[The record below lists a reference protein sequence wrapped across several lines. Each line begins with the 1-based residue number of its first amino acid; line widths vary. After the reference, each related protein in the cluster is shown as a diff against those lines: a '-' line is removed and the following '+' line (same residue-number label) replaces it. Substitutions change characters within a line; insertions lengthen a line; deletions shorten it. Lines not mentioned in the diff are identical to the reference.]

1 MSMLIYGKTVDNAT
15 HLYGTLG
22 AIPSNSDNQL
32 VYKDYDGDVITL
44 VSGDSYVDGGSAN
57 GIQRIIRKS
66 DGKVVNVF
74 IGDACV
80 IGEVVTPKVI
90 KKIVITT
97 KPTKL
102 EYVVDDKLDLTGLVV
117 SAVYADGDSVA
128 IAGTAYTTSPA
139 DDSVLDTAGTVKVT
153 VTHTES
159 SKTASF
165 NVTVVEAEQQPGQ

>member
-1 MSMLIYGKTVDNAT
+1 MLMLIYGKTVDNAT

-32 VYKDYDGDVITL
+32 VYKDYDGDVITP

-74 IGDACV
+74 IGDNCV
-80 IGEVVTPKVI
+80 IGQVVTPKVI

-102 EYVVDDKLDLTGLVV
+102 EYDVNDKLDLTGLVV
-117 SAVYADGDSVA
+117 SAVYADGDIVA
-128 IAGTAYTTSPA
+128 LESGYTTSPA
-139 DDSVLDTAGTVKVT
+139 DDSTLDTAGTVKVT

-165 NVTVVEAEQQPGQ
+165 NVTVVEAEQQPEQ

>member
-1 MSMLIYGKTVDNAT
+1 MLIYEKTVDNAT

-22 AIPSNSDNQL
+22 NIPGNSDNQL
-32 VYKDYDGDVITL
+32 VYKDYDGDTL
-44 VSGDSYVDGGSAN
+44 TIVAGDSYVDGGSAN
-57 GIQRIIRKS
+57 GIQRIVRLS
-66 DGKVVNVF
+66 DGKDVNVF
-74 IGDACV
+74 IGDDCV
-80 IGEVVTPKVI
+80 IGQVVTPKVI

-117 SAVYADGDSVA
+117 SAVYADGDTVA
-128 IAGTAYTTSPA
+128 LESGYTTSPA
-139 DDSVLDTAGTVKVT
+139 DDSTLDTAGTVKVT

-165 NVTVVEAEQQPGQ
+165 NVTVTEAEQQPEG